1 MDPSRYAKAFGEGL
15 GGTQRK
21 AGVGTPEF
29 LGANPLHSWSPWK
42 SWSLMKE
49 PRSLKQSLTTKS
61 SSSEVVA
68 TQSQW
73 ILASKLRHAHKEY
86 DARHASTVVS

>member
-1 MDPSRYAKAFGEGL
+1 MDPSRYAKAFGEEL
-15 GGTQRK
+15 GGTRRK

-29 LGANPLHSWSPWK
+29 FGANPLHSWSSWK
-42 SWSLMKE
+42 SWSLRKE
-49 PRSLKQSLTTKS
+49 PRSLKQSPTTKS

-73 ILASKLRHAHKEY
+73 ILAYK
-86 DARHASTVVS
+86 VVSYVKL